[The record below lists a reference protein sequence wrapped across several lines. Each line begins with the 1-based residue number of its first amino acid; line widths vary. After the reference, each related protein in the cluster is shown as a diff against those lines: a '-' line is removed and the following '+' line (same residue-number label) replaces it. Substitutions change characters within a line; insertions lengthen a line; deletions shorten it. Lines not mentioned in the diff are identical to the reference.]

1 MAFDGITMAAV
12 AAQLRGALVGGR
24 ISKIAQPENDELLL
38 TIKNEGDTY
47 RLLLSADPSL
57 PLVYL
62 TEENKQ
68 SPMTAPVFCM
78 LLRKHLQGGR
88 IASVTQPGLER
99 ILRFEVEHL
108 DEMGDPCRHFL
119 IFELMGKHSNLIFTD
134 ASDRIIDSIHRV
146 SAAVS
151 SVREVLPGKPYFIPQ
166 VQDKADLL
174 SAQETDFTQLVG
186 SRPTPLYKAIYG
198 SYTGISPCMA
208 QELCFE
214 AQLDGDLATA
224 AFGPEEYH
232 RLWEAA
238 RKLQNRVSE
247 ADYAPCIIYEGKAP
261 KEYAAVPLRLYE
273 GSSFTTVTERQQ
285 VQDTDATD
293 PASSGGPLTISEVL
307 YRYYR
312 EKNIVTRI
320 RQRSS
325 DLRHIVQTA
334 LERNVKKYDLQL
346 SQLRDTEK
354 REQYRIYGE
363 LLNTYGYG
371 AEPGA
376 KSLTCTNY
384 YTNEEVT
391 IPLDPDLTAIENA
404 KKYFDRYGKL
414 KRTYEALSELTVEVE
429 AQIRHLES
437 ILTSLDIARSEEDL
451 TEIRQELV
459 AGGYLRSAGGKRRE
473 KVTSKPFHYISSDG
487 YDIYVGK
494 NNFQN
499 DALTF
504 GFAKGGDWWF
514 HAKKIPGSH
523 VILRSKA
530 VGGAAEEIPD
540 RTFEEAARLAAYYSK
555 GREQE
560 KVEIDY
566 VRRKEVKKPAGAKPG
581 FVVYYTNY
589 SMAISSDISGIREVK
604 DG

>member
-1 MAFDGITMAAV
+1 MPLDAICLRAV
-12 AAQLRGALVGGR
+12 IRELEPELLGARIDKVQQPARDQIVLLLRGNKRVLLSVNPNQPRIQLTEQLRDNP
-24 ISKIAQPENDELLL
+24 AQP
-38 TIKNEGDTY
+38 
-47 RLLLSADPSL
+47 
-57 PLVYL
+57 
-62 TEENKQ
+62 
-68 SPMTAPVFCM
+68 PMFCM

-174 SAQETDFTQLVG
+174 SAQEADFTQLVG

-261 KEYAAVPLRLYE
+261 KEYAAVQLRLYE
-273 GSSFTTVTERQQ
+273 GGSFTTVTERQQ
-285 VQDTDATD
+285 VQ
-293 PASSGGPLTISEVL
+293 ASSGGPLTISEVL

-371 AEPGA
+371 AQPGA